1 MNGRIT
7 TLFGLVVVLFAVL
20 IGFTSYWSVFD
31 ADSLEANRANKRPL
45 LEQQRVRRGL
55 ILARDGTILARNRSI
70 GSGSNR
76 FFQRLYSDGTLF
88 AHPMGY
94 SFVSRGDVGLE
105 RSYDDDLTGKTDE
118 FETILDE
125 LRGKEREG
133 DDIVTALDPEAQRTA
148 IAGLAGR
155 AGSVVAIEPQTGLVR
170 VMASV
175 PGFDLNSV
183 PDNFAELRRAPDA
196 PLLDRAAQSGYP
208 PGSTFKVV
216 TATAALDS
224 GRFTPNSVLSGK
236 SPQEIGG
243 VPLSNFGNEQFGDIT
258 LTLALTHSVN
268 TVWGQVGEK
277 LGKSLMYKYM
287 SRFGF
292 DRRPAIDL
300 PGDELRPSGVF
311 SSHGKLLDAS
321 DAIDIGR
328 VAIGQER
335 LQVTPLQMAM
345 IAGAIANGGR
355 LMRPH
360 LVEKVTDHDGRTVRR
375 IKPSEESK
383 VMSEATAQALA
394 EMMSQVV
401 KEGTGTAA
409 ALQGI
414 DVAGKTGTAEKG
426 NANQAWFIAFA
437 PVQAPRV
444 AIAVTVEQTTGQGGT
459 IAAPIAKQ
467 VMETLLKTGSG
478 AG

>member
-1 MNGRIT
+1 LNVRIT
-7 TLFGLVVVLFAVL
+7 NLFGLVVLLFAVL
-20 IGFTSYWSVFD
+20 VGFTSYWAVFD
-31 ADSLEANRANKRPL
+31 AGSLEANRANKRPL
-45 LEQQRVRRGL
+45 LEQQRIRRGL
-55 ILARDGTILARNRSI
+55 IVARDGTILARNRVN
-70 GSGSNR
+70 GSGANR
-76 FFQRLYSDGTLF
+76 FYSRLYPDGSLF
-88 AHPMGY
+88 PHTVGY
-94 SFVSRGDVGLE
+94 NYVSRGNSGLE
-105 RSYDDDLTGKTDE
+105 RSYDDDLTGKADE

-125 LRGKEREG
+125 LRGKQREG
-133 DDIVTALDPEAQRTA
+133 DDIKTALDPAAQQTA
-148 IAGLAGR
+148 FAGLAGR

-170 VMASV
+170 VMVSV

-183 PDNFAELRRAPDA
+183 PDNFARLIRTPDA
-196 PLLDRAAQSGYP
+196 PLLNRAVQSGYP

-216 TATAALDS
+216 TAAAALDS
-224 GRFTPNSVLSGK
+224 GRFTPNSVLDGK
-236 SPQEIGG
+236 SPQTIGG
-243 VPLSNFGNEQFGDIT
+243 VPLSNFGNEQFGSIP
-258 LTLALTHSVN
+258 LTTALTHSVN

-287 SRFGF
+287 KRFGF
-292 DRRPAIDL
+292 DRKPPIDL
-300 PGDELRPSGVF
+300 PSDQVRASGVY
-311 SSHGKLLDAS
+311 SRSKLLDAS

-335 LQVTPLQMAM
+335 LQVTPLQMGMVA
-345 IAGAIANGGR
+345 AAIANGGR

-360 LVEKVTDHDGRTVRR
+360 LVEKVTDADGRTVRR
-375 IKPSEESK
+375 IKPSEEGK
-383 VMSEATAQALA
+383 VMSEATASALGG
-394 EMMSQVV
+394 MMSQVV

-437 PVQAPRV
+437 PAGSPRV

-467 VMETLLKTGSG
+467 VMQTLLRG
-478 AG
+478 A